1 MRTRNDPGRRPGFT
15 RGETAAIVL
24 LASGLLAGSLLRLA
38 GGGTPPDA
46 APAFDYA
53 AGDSAFHALA
63 DTGAPGAHPEG
74 LAAPHGART
83 QSRKPPPPGTP
94 LDLNSASRDDLLR
107 LPGVGGATADRIIDE
122 RTHGGRF
129 ARVEDLC
136 RVRGIGPKKLAALR
150 PYVTAR

>member
-1 MRTRNDPGRRPGFT
+1 MRTRKDPGRRPGFT
-15 RGETAAIVL
+15 RGETGAIVL
-24 LASGLLAGSLLRLA
+24 LAAGLLAGSLVRLA
-38 GGGTPPDA
+38 GGGAPADV

-63 DTGAPGAHPEG
+63 DTGAHPEEP
-74 LAAPHGART
+74 AAAHGVRT

-94 LDLNSASRDDLLR
+94 LDLNSASRDDLVR

-122 RTHGGRF
+122 RTRGGPF

-150 PYVTAR
+150 PYVTVR

>member
-1 MRTRNDPGRRPGFT
+1 MRTRKDPGRGPVFT
-15 RGETAAIVL
+15 RGETGAILL
-24 LASGLLAGSLLRLA
+24 LAAGLLAGSLVRLA
-38 GGGTPPDA
+38 GGGAPADV

-63 DTGAPGAHPEG
+63 DTGAHPEP
-74 LAAPHGART
+74 AAPHGART
-83 QSRKPPPPGTP
+83 QFRKPPPPRAP
-94 LDLNSASRDDLLR
+94 LDLNSASRDDLLG

-122 RTHGGRF
+122 RTRGGPF

-150 PYVTAR
+150 PYVTVR